1 MKPLLT
7 PDQAAKTLGVPV
19 ASLRGAAE
27 KHGLLIRIGRSVRI
41 DPNDLKEIVK
51 RCREH
56 PQEHASTAARRRASS
71 SSATAVHTSAQAD
84 EIADRLIRRSPVT

>member
-1 MKPLLT
+1 MEPLLT

-27 KHGLLIRIGRSVRI
+27 RHGFLIRIGRSVRI

-56 PQEHASTAARRRASS
+56 PHVNGGVIMYRRGGAKMYQEPRR
-71 SSATAVHTSAQAD
+71 
-84 EIADRLIRRSPVT
+84 